1 VSPHHYVVEV
11 LLRAEFV
18 PSRVVLVFTWG
29 FSLGSTIYVG
39 SCQTT
44 AESWFAAWRSSA
56 KRDYLS
62 MPLLRYTHQHWGNPN
77 PCTFE
82 VLTSLELPEDAA
94 AAKTALRLVEDG
106 YIQAVKSRGEPI
118 QNNNAPVCRCA
129 DTSYTV
135 ALCLVSSAPGF
146 RRRPARVPCH
156 LATRVRQT
164 PGELCRVGLSAPPR
178 TSTMNGWMRACVRA
192 RACACGRG

>member
-1 VSPHHYVVEV
+1 MSPHHYVVEV

-129 DTSYTV
+129 DASYMV

-156 LATRVRQT
+156 LATSNAGRALPSGAICAASHEYDER
-164 PGELCRVGLSAPPR
+164 
-178 TSTMNGWMRACVRA
+178 MDACVRA